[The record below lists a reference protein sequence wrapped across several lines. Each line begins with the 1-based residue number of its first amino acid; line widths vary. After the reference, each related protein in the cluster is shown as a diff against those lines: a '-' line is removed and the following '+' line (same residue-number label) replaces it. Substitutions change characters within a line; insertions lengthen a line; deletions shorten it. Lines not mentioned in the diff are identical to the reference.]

1 MTKLITLLLSIYVL
15 FLLSGCA
22 TSDLSYKNDN
32 IHLRINDASLQVH
45 GVALQEKHDNFSTLF
60 LTQRLLRLDDGSLAV
75 FEDARTDMQ
84 FQFDQTTPRS
94 IKIIFDAKSVLRVH
108 YDTFI
113 YAFQVVLKDNRV
125 LNVLVAQG
133 YDQELQM
140 LYGMSTEKMNNMLKE
155 LGQDA
160 KPAFYKNVID
170 LSSEPTPYITGWT
183 VQKVHLAPLVVPV
196 PRFGRL

>member
-1 MTKLITLLLSIYVL
+1 MKKLIKPFLTIFVL
-15 FLLSGCA
+15 FILSGCA

-45 GVALQEKHDNFSTLF
+45 GVTLQEKHDNFSTLF
-60 LTQRLLRLDDGSLAV
+60 LTQRLLRLDDGSMAV

-108 YDTFI
+108 YNTFI
-113 YAFQVVLKDNRV
+113 YAFQVILKDKRV

-133 YDQELQM
+133 YNQELQM
-140 LYGMSTEKMNNMLKE
+140 LYGMSTEKMNDMLKE

-170 LSSEPTPYITGWT
+170 LSSEPSPYVSRWT

>member
-1 MTKLITLLLSIYVL
+1 MKKLIKPFLTIFVL
-15 FLLSGCA
+15 FMLSGCA

-45 GVALQEKHDNFSTLF
+45 GVTLQEKHDNFSTLF
-60 LTQRLLRLDDGSLAV
+60 LTQRVLRLDDGSMAV

-108 YDTFI
+108 YNTFI
-113 YAFQVVLKDNRV
+113 YAFQVILKDNRV

-133 YDQELQM
+133 YNQELQM
-140 LYGMSTEKMNNMLKE
+140 LYGMSTEKMNDMLKE

-170 LSSEPTPYITGWT
+170 LSSEPSPYVSRWT

>member
-1 MTKLITLLLSIYVL
+1 MKKLIKPFLTVFVL
-15 FLLSGCA
+15 FILSGCA

-45 GVALQEKHDNFSTLF
+45 GVTLQEKHDNFSTLF
-60 LTQRLLRLDDGSLAV
+60 LTQRLLRLDDGSMAV

-108 YDTFI
+108 YNTFI
-113 YAFQVVLKDNRV
+113 YAFQVILKDNRV

-133 YDQELQM
+133 YNQELQM
-140 LYGMSTEKMNNMLKE
+140 LYGMSTEKMNDMLKE

-170 LSSEPTPYITGWT
+170 LSSEPSPYVSRWT

>member
-1 MTKLITLLLSIYVL
+1 M
-15 FLLSGCA
+15 LSGCA

-32 IHLRINDASLQVH
+32 IHLRIKDESLQVH

-60 LTQRLLRLDDGSLAV
+60 LTQRLLRLDDGNLVV

-84 FQFDQTTPRS
+84 FQFDQTIPRS

-108 YDTFI
+108 YNTFI

-133 YDQELQM
+133 YDRELQM
-140 LYGMSTEKMNNMLKE
+140 LYGMNTKKMDDMLKE
-155 LGQDA
+155 LGQDS

-170 LSSEPTPYITGWT
+170 LRSEPTPYITRWT
-183 VQKVHLAPLVVPV
+183 VQKVHFAPLVVPV

>member
-32 IHLRINDASLQVH
+32 IHLRINDASLKVH

-125 LNVLVAQG
+125 LNVIVAQG

-140 LYGMSTEKMNNMLKE
+140 LYGMSTEKMDDILKE

-170 LSSEPTPYITGWT
+170 LSSEPTPYVSRWT
-183 VQKVHLAPLVVPV
+183 VQKVHLVPLVVPV

>member
-1 MTKLITLLLSIYVL
+1 MKKLIKPFLTIFVL
-15 FLLSGCA
+15 FMLSGCA

-45 GVALQEKHDNFSTLF
+45 GVTLQEKHDNFSTLF
-60 LTQRLLRLDDGSLAV
+60 LTQRLLRLDDGSMAV
-75 FEDARTDMQ
+75 FEDARSDMQ

-108 YDTFI
+108 YNTFI
-113 YAFQVVLKDNRV
+113 YAFQVILKDNKV

-133 YDQELQM
+133 YNQELQM
-140 LYGMSTEKMNNMLKE
+140 LYGMSTEKMNDMLKE

-170 LSSEPTPYITGWT
+170 LSSAPSPYVSRWT